1 MALKGNRHIL
11 YDNIKCFCNDVTA
24 RGVIL
29 VYSGSGASG
38 VNLDNTSAL
47 VTLPGTGSVSGLKA
61 AGLLL
66 NDIVNVDQSRYH
78 INFQKDEVQIGG
90 KCHLLKKGNVYTD
103 QVVSGDTPA
112 AGTTAYLG
120 ASGKFSTT
128 STNADTVGRFAGRL
142 DQDGFVEVEVDI
154 K

>member
-1 MALKGNRHIL
+1 MALKGSRHIL
-11 YDNIKCFCNDVTA
+11 YDNIKCFCNDVA
-24 RGVIL
+24 PRGVIL
-29 VYSGSGASG
+29 AYSGSGASG

-61 AGLLL
+61 AGLLI

-78 INFQKDEVQIGG
+78 INFQKDEVQKGG

-103 QVVSGDTPA
+103 QVVSGDTPS
-112 AGTTAYLG
+112 AGANAYMG
-120 ASGKFSTT
+120 PSGKVSTT
-128 STNADTVGRFAGRL
+128 STNADQVGRFAGIK
-142 DQDGFVEVEVDI
+142 DQDGFVELEVDI